1 MANSIILATRNM
13 ATRVLFEHNLDT
25 FWRDNIT
32 CTKDSPYNLI
42 VSDLLY
48 ASYEFCGTGNI
59 EAIKVVLKVVKESPL
74 KFHSDI
80 RGDYFTSFNEN
91 NELSGKMTFK
101 FSPDKM
107 TVRIRFVIH
116 NDEKPFCTLDSDN
129 AKPPK
134 GKGELIL
141 NYWKSVRELADYYN
155 NL

>member
-25 FWRDNIT
+25 FWRDKIT

-48 ASYEFCGTGNI
+48 ASYVFCETGNV

-74 KFHSDI
+74 KFYSFI
-80 RGDYFTSFNEN
+80 RGDEFTSFKAN
-91 NELSGKMTFK
+91 NELSGKMSFK
-101 FSPDKM
+101 FSPDKL
-107 TVRIRFVIH
+107 TVRIRFGIH
-116 NDEKPFCTLDSDN
+116 NGEKPFCTLDSDN

>member
-48 ASYEFCGTGNI
+48 ASYVFCGTGNI

-107 TVRIRFVIH
+107 TVRIRFGIH